1 MSSAKLA
8 TEVEDG
14 VTIQEER
21 KGKEEKIKNEKEIL
35 QSFLFQNITQHEL
48 VCGGEGLQGSYQDIS
63 ACNKW

>member
-35 QSFLFQNITQHEL
+35 
-48 VCGGEGLQGSYQDIS
+48 
-63 ACNKW
+63 